1 MKWVWTAW
9 LILIVVSFAVFE
21 GYALSH
27 DDGLSLSQYLWNAS
41 KAWPPLPWVI
51 GNFTGGLAV
60 HLWWHWV
67 PADQKEP
74 DRG

>member
-1 MKWVWTAW
+1 MRWIWTIFI
-9 LILIVVSFAVFE
+9 LLIVVGFAVLE

-27 DDGLSLSQYLWNAS
+27 PDGLSLSQYLWDAS
-41 KAWPPLPWVI
+41 VAWPPLPFVL
-51 GNFTGGLAV
+51 GNLTGGLAV

-67 PADQKEP
+67 PAGVDRP